1 MISSILYAA
10 LVFAVLVVVHEAGHF
25 AMAKKV
31 GVRVL
36 RFSVGYPPKVLGFRR
51 GETEYSIGAT
61 PFGGYVRMLGD
72 EVGEKPT
79 LEELTLYLHEIGLD
93 LIAAAREHGTILAGG
108 FDENLLTLAERLSA
122 SGAGVAQTILGR
134 DLKPDEALLLNEVR
148 GQPKVDDTIKAL
160 AEHPPTM
167 LVEAYCKR
175 AFPTQS
181 LGKRI
186 LIVLAGPLSNIIFAP
201 LLLTFVFMYGVPT
214 LLPVVGKT
222 TKDLPAAKAGL
233 QIGDRILSVNEQPME
248 TWADFSKTVKAGD
261 GSPVKLEISRALV
274 GSNDR
279 AKDAATALAQQ
290 LDVAL
295 LALYPEIPADLVVE
309 QLEPAIESALQVPVR
324 STIVI
329 KPTRLDQKT
338 IYGTNATTWVIGVQ
352 PNGDETTKR
361 YGPIGAVREAC
372 ETSVEM
378 TVQMVVGIASIFS
391 GTTPVK
397 DALGGP
403 IMIAQLAGQEAH
415 RGIANLAMFTVML
428 SLELGIIN
436 LLPVPLLDGGHLL
449 FFVFEGIKGKP
460 LELRYRE
467 AALQVGLFLLVALMA
482 FVIFNDISR
491 IVQG

>member
-1 MISSILYAA
+1 MISSIFYFA

-36 RFSVGYPPKVLGFRR
+36 RFSIGYPPKVLGFRR

-79 LEELTLYLHEIGLD
+79 PDEIKLYLHEVGLD
-93 LIAAAREHGTILAGG
+93 LIGAAREHGAALAGSG
-108 FDENLLTLAERLSA
+108 FDDNLRIVAERLSGTPDIGGPA
-122 SGAGVAQTILGR
+122 HAPISVQSGNTALATSLPDAPPVPMLALAPANIIGR
-134 DLKPDEALLLNEVR
+134 ELKPDEALLLNEVR
-148 GQPKVDDTIKAL
+148 RQPKVDDAIKEL
-160 AEHPPTM
+160 AEHAPAA
-167 LVEAYCKR
+167 LVQEYCRR

-201 LLLTFVFMYGVPT
+201 LLLTFIFMYGVPQ

-233 QIGDRILSVNEQPME
+233 QVGDRILAVNGQPME

-261 GSPVKLEISRALV
+261 GSPIKLEITRDGA
-274 GSNDR
+274 
-279 AKDAATALAQQ
+279 
-290 LDVAL
+290 
-295 LALYPEIPADLVVE
+295 
-309 QLEPAIESALQVPVR
+309 R

-329 KPTRLDQKT
+329 TPTRLDQKT

-352 PNGDETTKR
+352 PSGDSVSKR

-378 TVQMVVGIASIFS
+378 TVQMVVGIASIFTGS
-391 GTTPVK
+391 TPVR
-397 DALGGP
+397 DAIGGP
-403 IMIAQLAGQEAH
+403 IMIAKMAGQEAH
-415 RGIANLAMFTVML
+415 EGLANLAMFTVML
-428 SLELGIIN
+428 SLELGIMN

-467 AALQVGLFLLVALMA
+467 AMLQVGLFLLVALMA
-482 FVIFNDISR
+482 FVIFNDISH

>member
-1 MISSILYAA
+1 MIPSILYAA

-36 RFSVGYPPKVLGFRR
+36 RFSIGYPPKVFGMRR

-72 EVGEKPT
+72 EVGEEPKP
-79 LEELTLYLHEIGLD
+79 EELTLYLHEIGLD
-93 LIAAAREHGTILAGG
+93 LIGAVRERGVLQAGG
-108 FDENLLTLAERLSA
+108 EFDENLRALADRLGGSD
-122 SGAGVAQTILGR
+122 AGVAHSVIGR
-134 DLKPDEALLLNEVR
+134 ALKPDEAILLGEVGR
-148 GQPKVDDTIKAL
+148 QPKVDDAIKSL
-160 AEHPPTM
+160 AERPPTK

-175 AFPTQS
+175 AFPTQP
-181 LGKRI
+181 LGKRV
-186 LIVLAGPLSNIIFAP
+186 LIVLAGPLANIIFAP
-201 LLLTFVFMYGVPT
+201 ILLTFVFMTGVPE

-222 TKDLPAAKAGL
+222 TNNLPAAKAGL
-233 QIGDRILSVNEQPME
+233 RAGDRILAVDGRPME
-248 TWADFSKTVKAGD
+248 TWTDFSKTVKAGD
-261 GSPVKLEISRALV
+261 GSPIKLEI
-274 GSNDR
+274 DR
-279 AKDAATALAQQ
+279 QQ
-290 LDVAL
+290 KGA
-295 LALYPEIPADLVVE
+295 
-309 QLEPAIESALQVPVR
+309 SAR

-338 IYGTNATTWVIGVQ
+338 IYGTNAITWVIGVQ
-352 PNGDETTKR
+352 PSGDEITKR
-361 YGPIGAVREAC
+361 YGPFGAVKEAGK
-372 ETSVEM
+372 TSVEM

-391 GTTPVK
+391 GTTPVRE
-397 DALGGP
+397 ALGGP
-403 IMIAQLAGQEAH
+403 IMIAQMAGKEAH
-415 RGIANLAMFTVML
+415 EGFANLAMFTVML

-449 FFVFEGIKGKP
+449 FFVFEGVKGKP

-467 AALQVGLFLLVALMA
+467 AMLQVGLFLLVALMA

>member
-1 MISSILYAA
+1 MIHSILYAA
-10 LVFAVLVVVHEAGHF
+10 LVFAVLVIVHEAGHF

-36 RFSVGYPPKVLGFRR
+36 RFSIGYPPKLFGVRR
-51 GETEYSIGAT
+51 GETEYSVGAT

-72 EVGEKPT
+72 EVNEEPKP
-79 LEELTLYLHEIGLD
+79 EELTMYLHEVGLD
-93 LIAAAREHGTILAGG
+93 LIGAARERGVIHKGSG
-108 FDENLLTLAERLSA
+108 FDDDLRIIAERMGDSA
-122 SGAGVAQTILGR
+122 AGAVHSIIGR
-134 DLKPDEALLLNEVR
+134 ELKPDEALLINEVR
-148 GQPKVDDTIKAL
+148 RQPKVNDAIKAL
-160 AEHPPTM
+160 AEHPPAV

-181 LGKRI
+181 LGKRV
-186 LIVLAGPLSNIIFAP
+186 LIVLAGPVANIIFAP
-201 LLLTFVFMYGVPT
+201 ILLTFVFMTGVPE

-222 TKDLPAAKAGL
+222 TNDLPAAKAGL
-233 QIGDRILSVNEQPME
+233 RAGDRILAVDGEPME
-248 TWADFSKTVKAGD
+248 SWADFSKTVKAGD
-261 GSPVKLEISRALV
+261 GSPITLQIARQQDA
-274 GSNDR
+274 GS
-279 AKDAATALAQQ
+279 A
-290 LDVAL
+290 
-295 LALYPEIPADLVVE
+295 
-309 QLEPAIESALQVPVR
+309 R

-329 KPTRLDQKT
+329 KPTRLEQKT

-352 PNGDETTKR
+352 PRGDETTKR
-361 YGPIGAVREAC
+361 YGPLGAMREAG

-378 TVQMVVGIASIFS
+378 TVQMVVGIASIFTGS
-391 GTTPVK
+391 TPVR

-403 IMIAQLAGQEAH
+403 IMIAQMAGKEAH
-415 RGIANLAMFTVML
+415 QGFANLAMFMVML

-449 FFVFEGIKGKP
+449 FFVFEGARGKP

-467 AALQVGLFLLVALMA
+467 AMLQVGLFLLVALMA

>member
-1 MISSILYAA
+1 MVASILYAA

-36 RFSVGYPPKVLGFRR
+36 RFSIGYPPKLFGFRR

-79 LEELTLYLHEIGLD
+79 PEEIALYLHEVGLD
-93 LIAAAREHGTILAGG
+93 LIGAAREHGAAPTGAG
-108 FDENLLTLAERLSA
+108 FDDNLHALAERLSESA
-122 SGAGVAQTILGR
+122 AGVAHSVIGR
-134 DLKPDEALLLNEVR
+134 ELKPDEALLLNEAR
-148 GQPKVDDTIKAL
+148 GQAKVDDIIKSL
-160 AEHPPTM
+160 SEHPPTL

-181 LGKRI
+181 LGKRV
-186 LIVLAGPLSNIIFAP
+186 LIVLAGPLANIVFAP
-201 LLLTFVFMYGVPT
+201 LLLTFVFMYGVPQ

-233 QIGDRILSVNEQPME
+233 QAGDRILAVNGQPME

-261 GSPVKLEISRALV
+261 GSPITLEI
-274 GSNDR
+274 DR
-279 AKDAATALAQQ
+279 PHGA
-290 LDVAL
+290 
-295 LALYPEIPADLVVE
+295 
-309 QLEPAIESALQVPVR
+309 R

-329 KPTRLDQKT
+329 KPTRLEQKT
-338 IYGTNATTWVIGVQ
+338 LYGTNATTWVIGVQ
-352 PNGDETTKR
+352 PSGDEVTKR
-361 YGPIGAVREAC
+361 YGPIGAVKEAG

-378 TVQMVVGIASIFS
+378 TVQMVVGIASIFTGS
-391 GTTPVK
+391 TPVK

-403 IMIAQLAGQEAH
+403 IMIAQMAGQEAH
-415 RGIANLAMFTVML
+415 RGLANLAMFTVML
-428 SLELGIIN
+428 SLELGVIN

-449 FFVFEGIKGKP
+449 FFVFEGVKGKP

-467 AALQVGLFLLVALMA
+467 AMLQVGLFLLVALMA

>member
-51 GETEYSIGAT
+51 GETEYSVGAT

-79 LEELTLYLHEIGLD
+79 PDEIKLYLHEIGLD
-93 LIAAAREHGTILAGG
+93 LIGAAREHGAVLADSE
-108 FDENLLTLAERLSA
+108 FDDHLRALAERLSQ

-134 DLKPDEALLLNEVR
+134 ELKPDEALLLNEVR
-148 GQPKVDDTIKAL
+148 AHAKVDDAIKEL
-160 AEHPPTM
+160 ADRPPTV
-167 LVEAYCKR
+167 LIEAYCSR

-181 LGKRI
+181 LGKRV

-233 QIGDRILSVNEQPME
+233 LTGDRIIAVNGEPMD

-261 GSPVKLEISRALV
+261 GSPVKLEIQR
-274 GSNDR
+274 
-279 AKDAATALAQQ
+279 QQ
-290 LDVAL
+290 NGKSTNSA
-295 LALYPEIPADLVVE
+295 IVV
-309 QLEPAIESALQVPVR
+309 
-324 STIVI
+324 T
-329 KPTRLDQKT
+329 PTRLDQKT
-338 IYGTNATTWVIGVQ
+338 IYGTNATSWVIGVQ
-352 PNGDETTKR
+352 PSGDEITKR

-372 ETSVEM
+372 ETSAEM

-391 GTTPVK
+391 GSTPVK

-403 IMIAQLAGQEAH
+403 IMIAQMAGQEAH
-415 RGIANLAMFTVML
+415 RGLANLAMFTVML

-467 AALQVGLFLLVALMA
+467 AMLQVGLFLLVALMA

>member
-36 RFSVGYPPKVLGFRR
+36 RFSVGYPPKILGFRR
-51 GETEYSIGAT
+51 GETEYSLGAT

-79 LEELTLYLHEIGLD
+79 PDEIKLYLHEIGLD
-93 LIAAAREHGTILAGG
+93 LIGAAREHGVVLAGSE
-108 FDENLLTLAERLSA
+108 FDQHLRALAERLSQ

-134 DLKPDEALLLNEVR
+134 ELKPDEALLLNEVR
-148 GQPKVDDTIKAL
+148 AHPKVDDAIKEL
-160 AEHPPTM
+160 AERPPTV
-167 LVEAYCKR
+167 LIEAYCSR

-181 LGKRI
+181 LGKRV

-201 LLLTFVFMYGVPT
+201 LMLTFVFMYGVPT

-233 QIGDRILSVNEQPME
+233 LTGDRIIAVNGEPMD

-261 GSPVKLEISRALV
+261 GSPVKLEIQR
-274 GSNDR
+274 
-279 AKDAATALAQQ
+279 QQ
-290 LDVAL
+290 NGK
-295 LALYPEIPADLVVE
+295 
-309 QLEPAIESALQVPVR
+309 STN

-329 KPTRLDQKT
+329 TPTRLDQKT
-338 IYGTNATTWVIGVQ
+338 IYGTNATSWVIGVQ
-352 PNGDETTKR
+352 PSGDETTKR

-391 GTTPVK
+391 GSTPVK

-403 IMIAQLAGQEAH
+403 IMIAQMAGQEAH
-415 RGIANLAMFTVML
+415 RGFANLAMFTVML

-467 AALQVGLFLLVALMA
+467 AMLQVGLFLLVALMA

>member
-36 RFSVGYPPKVLGFRR
+36 RFSIGYPPKVLGIRR
-51 GETEYSIGAT
+51 GETEYSVGAT

-79 LEELTLYLHEIGLD
+79 PDEIKLYLHEIGLD
-93 LIAAAREHGTILAGG
+93 LIGAARQHGAVLAGSE
-108 FDENLLTLAERLSA
+108 FDDNLRVVAHRMSTAPGLGNAESAVPVQSGNPELAASVPDAPPVSA
-122 SGAGVAQTILGR
+122 LALGPVTVIGR
-134 DLKPDEALLLNEVR
+134 ELKPDEALLLNEVR
-148 GQPKVDDTIKAL
+148 SQPKVDEAIKAL
-160 AEHPPTM
+160 AEHPPVS

-181 LGKRI
+181 LGKRV

-201 LLLTFVFMYGVPT
+201 LLLTLVFMYGVPQ
-214 LLPVVGKT
+214 LLPIVGKT

-233 QIGDRILSVNEQPME
+233 LTGDRILSVNGQPME
-248 TWADFSKTVKAGD
+248 TWSDFSRTVKAGD
-261 GSPVKLEISRALV
+261 GSPVKLEI
-274 GSNDR
+274 DR
-279 AKDAATALAQQ
+279 QQ
-290 LDVAL
+290 NGRSVH
-295 LALYPEIPADLVVE
+295 
-309 QLEPAIESALQVPVR
+309 

-329 KPTRLDQKT
+329 TPTRLDQKT
-338 IYGTNATTWVIGVQ
+338 IYGTTATSWVIGVQ
-352 PNGDETTKR
+352 PSGEETSKR
-361 YGPIGAVREAC
+361 FGPIGAVEQAC
-372 ETSVEM
+372 ETSYEM
-378 TVQMVVGIASIFS
+378 TIQMVVGIASIFS
-391 GTTPVK
+391 GSTPVRE
-397 DALGGP
+397 ALGGP

-449 FFVFEGIKGKP
+449 FFVFEGIKGEP

-467 AALQVGLFLLVALMA
+467 AMLQVGLFLLVALMA

>member
-1 MISSILYAA
+1 MIGAILYAA

-25 AMAKKV
+25 AMAKRV

-36 RFSVGYPPKVLGFRR
+36 RFSVGYPPKLFGFRR
-51 GETEYSIGAT
+51 GETEYAVGAT

-72 EVGEKPT
+72 EVGEEPKP
-79 LEELTLYLHEIGLD
+79 EELTTYLHEIGLD
-93 LIAAAREHGTILAGG
+93 LIGAASERGAIQGGAG
-108 FDENLLTLAERLSA
+108 FDDNLRVIAERLGGSD
-122 SGAGVAQTILGR
+122 AGVVRSVIGR
-134 DLKPDEALLLNEVR
+134 ELKPDEALLINEIR
-148 GQPKVDDTIKAL
+148 RQPKIDDAIKSL
-160 AEHPPTM
+160 AEHAPAS
-167 LVEAYCKR
+167 LDEEYRKR

-181 LGKRI
+181 LGKRV
-186 LIVLAGPLSNIIFAP
+186 LIVLAGPLANILFAP
-201 LLLTFVFMYGVPT
+201 ILLTVVFMTGVPQ

-233 QIGDRILSVNEQPME
+233 LVGDRILTVDGQPME

-261 GSPVKLEISRALV
+261 GSPIKLEI
-274 GSNDR
+274 DR
-279 AKDAATALAQQ
+279 PHEA
-290 LDVAL
+290 
-295 LALYPEIPADLVVE
+295 
-309 QLEPAIESALQVPVR
+309 R

-352 PNGDETTKR
+352 PRGDEITKR
-361 YGPIGAVREAC
+361 YGPLSAVKEAG
-372 ETSVEM
+372 ETTVEM

-391 GTTPVK
+391 GSTPVR

-403 IMIAQLAGQEAH
+403 IMIAQMAGQEAH
-415 RGIANLAMFTVML
+415 RGLANLAMFTVML

-449 FFVFEGIKGKP
+449 FFVFEGARGKP

-467 AALQVGLFLLVALMA
+467 AMLQVGLFLLVALMA

>member
-36 RFSVGYPPKVLGFRR
+36 RFSIGYPPKVLGIRH
-51 GETEYSIGAT
+51 GETEYSVGAT

-79 LEELTLYLHEIGLD
+79 PEEIKLYLHEIGLD
-93 LIAAAREHGTILAGG
+93 LIGAARQHGAVLAGSE
-108 FDENLLTLAERLSA
+108 FDDNLRVVAHRLSTAPGLGSAARAVPVQSGNAALAA
-122 SGAGVAQTILGR
+122 SMPEAPPVPALALGPVTVIGR
-134 DLKPDEALLLNEVR
+134 ELKPDEALLLNEVR
-148 GQPKVDDTIKAL
+148 SQPKVDDAIKAL
-160 AEHPPTM
+160 AEHPPVS

-181 LGKRI
+181 LGKRV

-201 LLLTFVFMYGVPT
+201 LLLTLVFMYGVPQ
-214 LLPVVGKT
+214 LLPIVGKT

-233 QIGDRILSVNEQPME
+233 LTGDRILSVNGQPME
-248 TWADFSKTVKAGD
+248 TWSDFSKTVKAGD
-261 GSPVKLEISRALV
+261 GSPVKLEI
-274 GSNDR
+274 DR
-279 AKDAATALAQQ
+279 QQ
-290 LDVAL
+290 NGRSV
-295 LALYPEIPADLVVE
+295 Y
-309 QLEPAIESALQVPVR
+309 

-329 KPTRLDQKT
+329 TPTRLDQKT
-338 IYGTNATTWVIGVQ
+338 IYGTTATSWVIGVQ
-352 PNGDETTKR
+352 PSGDETSKR
-361 YGPIGAVREAC
+361 FGPIGAVEQAC
-372 ETSVEM
+372 ETSYEM
-378 TVQMVVGIASIFS
+378 TIQMVVGIASIFS
-391 GTTPVK
+391 GSTPVRE
-397 DALGGP
+397 ALGGP

-467 AALQVGLFLLVALMA
+467 AMLQVGLFLLVALMA

>member
-36 RFSVGYPPKVLGFRR
+36 RFSIGYPPKILGYRR
-51 GETEYSIGAT
+51 GETEYSVGAT

-79 LEELTLYLHEIGLD
+79 PEEIKLYLHEIGLD
-93 LIAAAREHGTILAGG
+93 LIGAARQHGAVLAGSE
-108 FDENLLTLAERLSA
+108 FDDNLRVLADRLSTAPGLGSAA
-122 SGAGVAQTILGR
+122 SAVPVQSGNAALAASVPNASPVPALALGPVTVIGR
-134 DLKPDEALLLNEVR
+134 ELKPDEALLLNAVR
-148 GQPKVDDTIKAL
+148 GQPKVDDAIKAL
-160 AEHPPTM
+160 AEHPPVS

-181 LGKRI
+181 LGKRV

-201 LLLTFVFMYGVPT
+201 LLLTLVFMYGVPQ
-214 LLPVVGKT
+214 LLPIVGKT

-233 QIGDRILSVNEQPME
+233 LTGDRILSVNGQPME
-248 TWADFSKTVKAGD
+248 TWSDFSRTVKAGD
-261 GSPVKLEISRALV
+261 GSPVKLEI
-274 GSNDR
+274 DR
-279 AKDAATALAQQ
+279 RQDGRS
-290 LDVAL
+290 VH
-295 LALYPEIPADLVVE
+295 
-309 QLEPAIESALQVPVR
+309 

-329 KPTRLDQKT
+329 TPTRLDQKT
-338 IYGTNATTWVIGVQ
+338 IYGTTATSWVIGVQ
-352 PNGDETTKR
+352 PSGDETSKR
-361 YGPIGAVREAC
+361 FGPIGAAEQAC
-372 ETSVEM
+372 ETSYEM
-378 TVQMVVGIASIFS
+378 TIQMVVGIASIFS
-391 GTTPVK
+391 GSTPVRE
-397 DALGGP
+397 ALGGP

-467 AALQVGLFLLVALMA
+467 AMLQVGLFLLVALMA

>member
-1 MISSILYAA
+1 MIPSILYAA

-36 RFSVGYPPKVLGFRR
+36 RFSIGYPPKVFGVRR

-72 EVGEKPT
+72 EVGEEPKP
-79 LEELTLYLHEIGLD
+79 EELTLYLHEIGLD
-93 LIAAAREHGTILAGG
+93 LIGAAREPGVVQAASG
-108 FDENLLTLAERLSA
+108 FDDNLRALADRLSGP
-122 SGAGVAQTILGR
+122 GAGVAHSVIGR
-134 DLKPDEALLLNEVR
+134 ELKPDEALLLDEVR
-148 GQPKVDDTIKAL
+148 RQPKVDDAIKTL
-160 AEHPPTM
+160 AEHSPAK
-167 LVEAYCKR
+167 LAEAYCKR
-175 AFPTQS
+175 AFPTQP
-181 LGKRI
+181 LGKRV
-186 LIVLAGPLSNIIFAP
+186 LIVLAGPLANIIFAP
-201 LLLTFVFMYGVPT
+201 ILLTLVFMTGVPE

-222 TKDLPAAKAGL
+222 TNNLPAAKAGL
-233 QIGDRILSVNEQPME
+233 RAGDRILAVDGRPME
-248 TWADFSKTVKAGD
+248 SWADFSKTVKAGD
-261 GSPVKLEISRALV
+261 GSAIKLEI
-274 GSNDR
+274 DR
-279 AKDAATALAQQ
+279 QQ
-290 LDVAL
+290 
-295 LALYPEIPADLVVE
+295 
-309 QLEPAIESALQVPVR
+309 QGTSAR

-352 PNGDETTKR
+352 PRGDEITKQ
-361 YGPIGAVREAC
+361 YGPFGAVKEAG

-378 TVQMVVGIASIFS
+378 TYQMVVGIASIFS
-391 GTTPVK
+391 GSTPVRE
-397 DALGGP
+397 ALGGP
-403 IMIAQLAGQEAH
+403 IMIAQMAGKEA
-415 RGIANLAMFTVML
+415 REGFANLAMFTVML

-449 FFVFEGIKGKP
+449 FFIFEGARGKP

-467 AALQVGLFLLVALMA
+467 AMLQVGLFLLVALMA

>member
-1 MISSILYAA
+1 MIPSILYAA

-36 RFSVGYPPKVLGFRR
+36 RFSIGYPPKVFGFRR
-51 GETEYSIGAT
+51 GETEYSVGAT

-72 EVGEKPT
+72 EVGEEPKP
-79 LEELTLYLHEIGLD
+79 EELTMYLHEVGLD
-93 LIAAAREHGTILAGG
+93 LIGAARERGAIQAGSG
-108 FDENLLTLAERLSA
+108 FDDNLRMVAERLSTESNPGGA
-122 SGAGVAQTILGR
+122 ARAISPQSGDPSALAVSDSVPILAPAGVIGR
-134 DLKPDEALLLNEVR
+134 ELKPDEALLINEVR
-148 GQPKVDDTIKAL
+148 RHAKVDDAIKAL
-160 AEHPPTM
+160 AEHPPAS

-181 LGKRI
+181 LGKRV

-201 LLLTFVFMYGVPT
+201 ILLTLVFMTGVPQ

-233 QIGDRILSVNEQPME
+233 LSGDRILTVDGLPME
-248 TWADFSKTVKAGD
+248 SWADFSKTVKAGD
-261 GSPVKLEISRALV
+261 GSAVKLEIERKQD
-274 GSNDR
+274 GR
-279 AKDAATALAQQ
+279 
-290 LDVAL
+290 
-295 LALYPEIPADLVVE
+295 
-309 QLEPAIESALQVPVR
+309 PVR

-338 IYGTNATTWVIGVQ
+338 LYGTNATTWVIGVQ
-352 PNGDETTKR
+352 PRGDETTRR
-361 YGPIGAVREAC
+361 YGPVGAVEEAC

-391 GTTPVK
+391 GSTPVRE
-397 DALGGP
+397 ALGGP

-415 RGIANLAMFTVML
+415 RGFSNLAMFTVML

-449 FFVFEGIKGKP
+449 FFVFEGVKGEP

-467 AALQVGLFLLVALMA
+467 AMLQVGLFLLVALMA

>member
-1 MISSILYAA
+1 MIASILYAA

-36 RFSVGYPPKVLGFRR
+36 RFSIGYPPTVLGFRR
-51 GETEYSIGAT
+51 GETEYSVGAT

-79 LEELTLYLHEIGLD
+79 PDEIKLYLHEIGLD
-93 LIAAAREHGTILAGG
+93 LIGAAREHGAVLDAAD
-108 FDENLLTLAERLSA
+108 FDDNLRTLAERLSA
-122 SGAGVAQTILGR
+122 SGAGVAHTILGR
-134 DLKPDEALLLNEVR
+134 ELKPDEALLLNQVR
-148 GQPKVDDTIKAL
+148 GEPKVDDAIKTL
-160 AEHPPTM
+160 AEHPPTV
-167 LVEAYCKR
+167 LVEEYCKR

-181 LGKRI
+181 LGKRV
-186 LIVLAGPLSNIIFAP
+186 LIVLAGPISNIIFAP
-201 LLLTFVFMYGVPT
+201 LLLTLVFMYGVPQ

-233 QIGDRILSVNEQPME
+233 QIGDKIVSVNGQPME

-261 GSPVKLEISRALV
+261 GSPVKLEIDRNSAH
-274 GSNDR
+274 SN
-279 AKDAATALAQQ
+279 
-290 LDVAL
+290 
-295 LALYPEIPADLVVE
+295 
-309 QLEPAIESALQVPVR
+309 
-324 STIVI
+324 IVI
-329 KPTRLDQKT
+329 TPTRLDQKT

-352 PNGDETTKR
+352 PRGDEIAKR
-361 YGPIGAVREAC
+361 YGPIDAVKEAC

-378 TVQMVVGIASIFS
+378 TVQMVVGIASIFTGS
-391 GTTPVK
+391 TPVRE
-397 DALGGP
+397 ALGGP
-403 IMIAQLAGQEAH
+403 IMIAQMAGQEAH

-467 AALQVGLFLLVALMA
+467 AMLQVGLFLLVALMA

>member
-51 GETEYSIGAT
+51 GETEYSLGAT

-72 EVGEKPT
+72 EVGEEPKP
-79 LEELTLYLHEIGLD
+79 EELKMYLHEIGLD
-93 LIAAAREHGTILAGG
+93 LIGAARERGAIQAGG
-108 FDENLLTLAERLSA
+108 EFDANLRVIADRLGNGSDFGDSARASVQAQSGNAALAAAVPAAVPALA
-122 SGAGVAQTILGR
+122 LGPVAVIGR
-134 DLKPDEALLLNEVR
+134 DLKPDEALLLDNVR
-148 GQPKVDDTIKAL
+148 RQPKVEDAIKL
-160 AEHPPTM
+160 LSEHPPVALT
-167 LVEAYCKR
+167 EAYCKR

-181 LGKRI
+181 LGKRV
-186 LIVLAGPLSNIIFAP
+186 LIVLAGPIANIAFAP
-201 LLLTFVFMYGVPT
+201 ILLTLVFMTGVPQ

-233 QIGDRILSVNEQPME
+233 LPGDRIIAVNGQPMD
-248 TWADFSKTVKAGD
+248 TWSDFSKTVKAGD
-261 GSPVKLEISRALV
+261 GSPVTLEIER
-274 GSNDR
+274 
-279 AKDAATALAQQ
+279 
-290 LDVAL
+290 
-295 LALYPEIPADLVVE
+295 
-309 QLEPAIESALQVPVR
+309 SANGASKVQ
-324 STIVI
+324 SAIVI

-352 PNGDETTKR
+352 PRGDEISKR
-361 YGPIGAVREAC
+361 YGPIGAVKEAG

-391 GTTPVK
+391 GTTPVR

-403 IMIAQLAGQEAH
+403 IMIAQMAGQEAH
-415 RGIANLAMFTVML
+415 RGFANLAMFTVML

-449 FFVFEGIKGKP
+449 FFVFEGVKGKP

-467 AALQVGLFLLVALMA
+467 AMLQVGLFLLVALMA